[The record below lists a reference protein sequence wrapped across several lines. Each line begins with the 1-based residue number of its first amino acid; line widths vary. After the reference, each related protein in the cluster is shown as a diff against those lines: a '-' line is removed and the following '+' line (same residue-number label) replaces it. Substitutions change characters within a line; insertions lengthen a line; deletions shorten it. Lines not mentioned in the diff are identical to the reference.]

1 MPLEYR
7 WRKKKKSLWW
17 HFKDCGWHYSQSTD
31 RFVFWVQMLRKE
43 QMHLPLQT
51 QCIQSGDRA
60 FSRYWVEGCPG
71 SVVCRFRVQREEY
84 KDEAPWGFGER
95 WLAFDHPSGVS
106 DVAAVKNTGEA
117 AALVCAKHISSK
129 CLACSVAPHLNE
141 SFLRLI
147 EHAAGSPVDTEDLD
161 FFSPP
166 VVFSGEETISDQF
179 GDSISP
185 PTLKNTVTC
194 LRTRSDHRTAERTG
208 EGAFLNIK
216 NTIYSNGEF

>member
-1 MPLEYR
+1 MQLQNVSPPLTSPWGPIRVHLTNPPCLPEASFVSAQRGFSQKLMPLEYR
-7 WRKKKKSLWW
+7 WRKKKSLWW

-31 RFVFWVQMLRKE
+31 RFVFWVQMLQKE

-71 SVVCRFRVQREEY
+71 SVVCRFCVQREEY

-161 FFSPP
+161 FFPHC
-166 VVFSGEETISDQF
+166 FF
-179 GDSISP
+179 WRGD
-185 PTLKNTVTC
+185 N
-194 LRTRSDHRTAERTG
+194 
-208 EGAFLNIK
+208 
-216 NTIYSNGEF
+216 